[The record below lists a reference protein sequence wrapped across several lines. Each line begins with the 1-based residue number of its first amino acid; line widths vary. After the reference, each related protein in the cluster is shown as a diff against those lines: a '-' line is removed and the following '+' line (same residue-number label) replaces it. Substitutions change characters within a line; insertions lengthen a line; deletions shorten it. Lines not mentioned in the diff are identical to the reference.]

1 MVKLKLIAVFTAMF
15 LLLPI
20 NYAGAEPIRAQD
32 ELIMVV
38 GESAVLHDCTRSARA
53 SEVWYRID
61 RSWVRLAKSSV
72 ARDSEACKNRNM
84 PFKHTFSF
92 KVPAG
97 YQSIEP
103 AAKYTKMLLRTN
115 GPGQMPKLF
124 TATVFRSKA
133 ERDLATATNGVN
145 IIAVTDWSKC
155 LYKGALL
162 QGRVKVVS
170 YDANYRVQLVNKDPN
185 LAIEQVLGKA
195 MKCGQWQFV
204 NQNYDFSIQ
213 LVNEA
218 ADFTI
223 SIVKSNG
230 PKK

>member
-1 MVKLKLIAVFTAMF
+1 MRKSSLLAVFTAVF
-15 LLLPI
+15 LVFTT
-20 NYAGAEPIRAQD
+20 NQAAADPIRTQ
-32 ELIMVV
+32 EEMIMVV
-38 GESAVLHDCTRSARA
+38 GESTVLHDCTRSARS
-53 SEVWYRID
+53 SELWYRID

-72 ARDSEACKNRNM
+72 VRDSQTCKNRNM

-103 AAKYTKMLLRTN
+103 AAKYTKMLLRTI

-124 TATVFRSKA
+124 TATVYKTKT
-133 ERDLATATNGVN
+133 ERDLATGSSGVN
-145 IIAVTDWSKC
+145 AISVTDWSKC

-162 QGRVKVVS
+162 QGRVKVVT
-170 YDANYRVQLVNKDPN
+170 YDANYRVQLVSQGAD
-185 LAIEQVLGKA
+185 LVIEQVAGKA
-195 MKCGQWQFV
+195 KSCGQWQFV
-204 NQNYDFSIQ
+204 NQNFDFSIQ